1 MTEAARLDKAD
12 ELYRRIRFYDAQLR
26 LLGQMNTRSLMMFG
40 DDDALCAVP
49 SEMRTEMRQMLI
61 NCYDGKIQ
69 LLKRQLD
76 ELEGGE
82 KDD

>member
-1 MTEAARLDKAD
+1 MTEAERLDKAD

-26 LLGQMNTRSLMMFG
+26 LLGQMSTHSLMMFG
-40 DDDALCAVP
+40 DDNALCAVP
-49 SEMRTEMRQMLI
+49 RDLRTSMRQMLI